1 MNQSAGNGKKG
12 AKRVSIP
19 VDRSPLPAAA
29 RGRCGTVLAA
39 LASKQKLSGRGSVY
53 CPNRPKAARASV
65 CLCLRVSGTVGFL
78 SIDSKNPM
86 KRHLFAFF
94 TAAFVSAAAWAQTA
108 PVDVV
113 KQAVVGTIDA
123 MKEDPA
129 ARSGDM
135 AKITQ
140 IVQTHFLPATNFER
154 TVRIAVGAPWQQAT
168 PAQQQEL
175 TKQFKVLMSRTY
187 AASLAQLGTQDARF
201 SFKPGQA
208 TANDALVLS
217 TVTTPGDSQQV
228 GYRLGK
234 AGGEWKIYDIDMSGA
249 WLIQVYQNQFKAQ
262 LSQGGIDGL
271 IKYLTAHNAREE

>member
-1 MNQSAGNGKKG
+1 
-12 AKRVSIP
+12 
-19 VDRSPLPAAA
+19 
-29 RGRCGTVLAA
+29 
-39 LASKQKLSGRGSVY
+39 
-53 CPNRPKAARASV
+53 
-65 CLCLRVSGTVGFL
+65 
-78 SIDSKNPM
+78 M

-123 MKEDPA
+123 MKQDPA

-135 AKITQ
+135 AKIAQ
-140 IVQTHFLPATNFER
+140 VVQTHFLPATNFDR
-154 TVRIAVGAPWQQAT
+154 TARIAVGDAWKQAT

-175 TKQFKVLMSRTY
+175 AKQFKVLMTRTY
-187 AASLAQLGTQDARF
+187 AASLAQLGTQDAHF
-201 SFKPGQA
+201 SFKA
-208 TANDALVLS
+208 EEAAANDALVMS

-228 GYRLGK
+228 GYRLSKTGN
-234 AGGEWKIYDIDMSGA
+234 EWKIYDIDMSGA

-271 IKYLTAHNAREE
+271 IKFLAAHNARTE